1 MASNPYN
8 TLEGYQGMPN
18 QWYAQNNNQ
27 NPYNTMGGYQQMQPQ
42 VYTPQ
47 AQPTALAAPTS
58 GGNAQAA
65 ANVTGSVGGILGGLG
80 QLGLGIG
87 QTIKGNK
94 QRKKYEALVE
104 QELNNMPEYTT
115 SPYAVQQLAS
125 AQSQTNAVNPAIA
138 MMQRQNQQLAA
149 NTAAVGQRNAM
160 SGAEAINA
168 AALGQN
174 LAQQQ
179 NPMLAQ
185 MQTQYEMAN
194 RANLYSAL
202 QNMTNERTNAFNSKS
217 AKNDRFYNQRL
228 GQLGAANN
236 KASQGVA
243 NIFGGFNSA
252 QAERKQAMKDVLS
265 MISKGGM

>member
-47 AQPTALAAPTS
+47 AQPTALAAPAS
-58 GGNAQAA
+58 GG
-65 ANVTGSVGGILGGLG
+65 GGGGGGILGGLI
-80 QLGLGIG
+80 QTGLGIG
-87 QTIKGNK
+87 DVIKGNK
-94 QRKKYEALVE
+94 ARKKYEALVE

-174 LAQQQ
+174 IAQQQ

-202 QNMTNERTNAFNSKS
+202 QNMTNERTNVFNSKS

-228 GQLGAANN
+228 GQLGAANQRIAQGKSGIVGGVN
-236 KASQGVA
+236 SIESASKEALKAVA
-243 NIFGGFNSA
+243 G
-252 QAERKQAMKDVLS
+252 LLL
-265 MISKGGM
+265 